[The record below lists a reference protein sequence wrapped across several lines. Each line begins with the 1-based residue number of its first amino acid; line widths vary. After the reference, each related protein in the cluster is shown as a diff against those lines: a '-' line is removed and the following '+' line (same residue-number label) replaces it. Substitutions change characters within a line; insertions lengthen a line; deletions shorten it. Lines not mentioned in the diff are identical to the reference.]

1 VGDPLVLSMD
11 AALERIVAGAVRDA
25 LRVELAP
32 LRDQV
37 AALAAAA
44 PPALVDVETAAAR
57 LGLSAATV
65 RRQAAAG
72 ELPARRVGRA
82 WRIDLAALRPA
93 QPEEIA
99 RLAREARGR

>member
-1 VGDPLVLSMD
+1 VGEPLVLSID
-11 AALERIVAGAVRDA
+11 AALERIVAAAVRDA
-25 LRVELAP
+25 LRAELGP
-32 LRDQV
+32 LREQV
-37 AALAAAA
+37 AALAAAT

-65 RRQAAAG
+65 RRQAVAG

-93 QPEEIA
+93 TMDQVAE
-99 RLAREARGR
+99 LARKARGR